1 MFGLVPG
8 SGPKVMSPSELKS
21 VSNRHQSP
29 SASALSS
36 ICSLDASFPGVTK
49 ENMEAWE
56 KFCQKQYLKVPQSEI
71 EACYGKWEDRTKTLV
86 QKQGG
91 GMRW

>member
-1 MFGLVPG
+1 
-8 SGPKVMSPSELKS
+8 
-21 VSNRHQSP
+21 
-29 SASALSS
+29 
-36 ICSLDASFPGVTK
+36 
-49 ENMEAWE
+49 MEAWE

-71 EACYGKWEDRTKTLV
+71 KACYGKWEGRTETLV

>member
-1 MFGLVPG
+1 MGNHAKTPWKHLETPLPCNVQ
-8 SGPKVMSPSELKS
+8 
-21 VSNRHQSP
+21 H
-29 SASALSS
+29 SALSS

-49 ENMEAWE
+49 ANMEAWE
-56 KFCQKQYLKVPQSEI
+56 KFCQKQYLKVPDTEI
-71 EACYGKWEDRTKTLV
+71 KACYGKWEERTKTLV